1 MGDRGGRERRKERKR
16 GKERGSAMEG
26 TKKRVVFPKLVT
38 SSILYTTD
46 PK

>member
-1 MGDRGGRERRKERKR
+1 MGDRGGRERRKEIKR
-16 GKERGSAMEG
+16 GKERERNGGSEEEG
-26 TKKRVVFPKLVT
+26 CVPQIVT